1 MHTPDGAPGERKSAP
16 PIFNHQ
22 AQTGRKRKPKMKKT
36 KTKKPTAAPTNADE
50 PKEVVCR
57 FRPSELDAMKHDT
70 GAEKDGAAVA
80 AYVRKRMRR
89 ESVAA

>member
-1 MHTPDGAPGERKSAP
+1 
-16 PIFNHQ
+16 
-22 AQTGRKRKPKMKKT
+22 MKKT
-36 KTKKPTAAPTNADE
+36 KTKKPTATAAKESNE

-57 FRPSELDAMKHDT
+57 FRPSELDKMKHDT

-89 ESVAA
+89 EGAAA